1 MADHVYGVRPRLAV
15 MTGYGARTGAV
26 VMTVGIAAACWVV
39 VVTQMRGMDMGVET
53 GLGSFGYFV
62 GVWAAMTAAM
72 MLPGTAPAV
81 GNFARTQKR
90 AVAAL
95 PFAASYLGV
104 WTLFGVAS
112 YAVYR
117 PHGTVAAGI
126 VTVAAGL
133 YELTPLKRR
142 ARQRCREG
150 ARSGIHLGPHCL
162 VSSAGLMLLLL
173 AVGVMNI
180 AWMSAIAAVVLV
192 QKLTPPRKPVD
203 ATLALAIVALGAVIL
218 TSPSSVPGLVPA
230 M

>member
-15 MTGYGARTGAV
+15 MTGYGVRTGAV

-126 VTVAAGL
+126 VTVAAGV
-133 YELTPLKRR
+133 YELTPLKWR
-142 ARQRCREG
+142 ARQRCRARQKIPAR
-150 ARSGIHLGPHCL
+150 ARSAI
-162 VSSAGLMLLLL
+162 SSQTRNSPRPVRPRM
-173 AVGVMNI
+173 
-180 AWMSAIAAVVLV
+180 AA
-192 QKLTPPRKPVD
+192 QS
-203 ATLALAIVALGAVIL
+203 
-218 TSPSSVPGLVPA
+218 SPSPIPA
-230 M
+230 ACAPT